1 MGMLVGTTTSRCFLG
16 IVSASVLDTAVPPQA
31 ENDRES
37 AKGKTTGKTRLRKR
51 KSELKEVG
59 KGEFIGGFK
68 KSRVGAALN
77 S

>member
-1 MGMLVGTTTSRCFLG
+1 MGMLVGTTASRCFLG
-16 IVSASVLDTAVPPQA
+16 AVSASVLDTAVPPQA

>member
-16 IVSASVLDTAVPPQA
+16 TVSASVLDTAVPPQA

-37 AKGKTTGKTRLRKR
+37 AKGKTTDKTRLRKR

-59 KGEFIGGFK
+59 KGEFIWGIQEIKG
-68 KSRVGAALN
+68 
-77 S
+77 